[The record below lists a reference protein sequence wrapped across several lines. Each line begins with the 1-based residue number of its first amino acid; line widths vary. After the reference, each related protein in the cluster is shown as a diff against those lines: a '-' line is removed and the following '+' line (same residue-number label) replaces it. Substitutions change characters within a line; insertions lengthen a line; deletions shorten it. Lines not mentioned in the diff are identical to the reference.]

1 MNEKGEI
8 TTNTKEIQTILKAY
22 YEQLYANKLGNLEEM
37 DAFLE
42 NHKLPKLEQEEIENL
57 NRLILREEIEAV
69 IKNLP
74 RHKSPGPP
82 DGFPGE
88 FYQMFKEETVP
99 ILLNCSER

>member
-8 TTNTKEIQTILKAY
+8 TTNTKEIQMTLKIY

-37 DAFLE
+37 DTFLE
-42 NHKLPKLEQEEIENL
+42 SHKLPKLEQEEIENL
-57 NRLILREEIEAV
+57 SRTITREENEAV

-74 RHKSPGPP
+74 RHKRPGP

-88 FYQMFKEETVP
+88 FYQMIKEETKP
-99 ILLNCSER
+99 ILLKLF